1 MTAAPGSIENFNGCD
16 WAEIGSH
23 EQEMKALRERDG
35 WISQNK
41 TTKAYNAEIDRN
53 GLCRTFLATFER
65 ISIQQKC

>member
-35 WISQNK
+35 
-41 TTKAYNAEIDRN
+41 
-53 GLCRTFLATFER
+53 
-65 ISIQQKC
+65 